1 MANKEMQMISAK
13 TKPKQ
18 TQKYAYIILKMKT
31 KEKFIRRELTK
42 MITNCM
48 PGMPILTLH
57 QVTKIRD
64 SETHETGKFHC
75 LSNMRHGKHLSGIE
89 TLKAD

>member
-1 MANKEMQMISAK
+1 MANVEIQLIFVK

-18 TQKYAYIILKMKT
+18 TQKYAYIILKMKM

-48 PGMPILTLH
+48 PGMRILSLY
-57 QVTKIRD
+57 QVTKTRD
-64 SETHETGKFHC
+64 SETYETRKFYC
-75 LSNMRHGKHLSGIE
+75 LSNMRHAKHISGIE
-89 TLKAD
+89 T

>member
-1 MANKEMQMISAK
+1 MANIKVQLIFAK

-48 PGMPILTLH
+48 PEMRILSMH
-57 QVTKIRD
+57 RVTKTRD
-64 SETHETGKFHC
+64 LRNEEISMPFKYETCKTYF
-75 LSNMRHGKHLSGIE
+75 RH
-89 TLKAD
+89 